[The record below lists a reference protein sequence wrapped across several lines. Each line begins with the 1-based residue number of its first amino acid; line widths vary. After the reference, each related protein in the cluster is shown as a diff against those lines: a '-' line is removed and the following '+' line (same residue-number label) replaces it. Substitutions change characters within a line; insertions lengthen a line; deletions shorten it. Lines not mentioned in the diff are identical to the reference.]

1 MIVDKNS
8 TVPAYRQLKEFL
20 AQGILQKTWEG
31 EIPSERQLSEM
42 AGVTRM
48 TVRQAV
54 GELVNDG
61 LLYRIKGKGTFVAKP
76 KFEQHNIMS
85 FSALLQSRGTSPRT
99 RILWFDPYFTDMTD
113 ISPEWDG
120 KDERFYRLRRIRC
133 AGNDPVGIEE
143 VFLPHSLCPGLEKHD
158 LTGSL
163 YEILFSYGHVVH
175 GQDVRITAR
184 RPSEEEA
191 GLFDIRRDT
200 PLLEVCGNSLAED
213 RTPLFFERAAY
224 LSDRFSYKVGIL
236 NRT

>member
-8 TVPAYRQLKEFL
+8 PIPAYRQLKAFL
-20 AQGILQKTWEG
+20 AEGILQKTWEG
-31 EIPSERQLSEM
+31 EIPSERQLSDL

-54 GELVNDG
+54 GELVNEG

-85 FSALLQSRGTSPRT
+85 FSSLLESRGTPPRT
-99 RILWFDPYFTDMTD
+99 RILWFDPYFTDMQA
-113 ISPEWDG
+113 ISPEWSG
-120 KDERFYRLRRIRC
+120 RDERFYRLRRLRS
-133 AGNDPVGIEE
+133 AGDDPVGIEE
-143 VFLPHSLCPGLEKHD
+143 VFLPHALCPGLERHN

-163 YEILFSYGHVVH
+163 YEILFSYGLVVH

-191 GLFDIRRDT
+191 ALFSIRKDT
-200 PLLEVCGNSLAED
+200 PLLEVCGNSLDEN
-213 RTPLFFERAAY
+213 RNPLFFERAIY

>member
-8 TVPAYRQLKEFL
+8 PVPAYRQLKAFL
-20 AQGILQKTWEG
+20 AEGILQKTWEG
-31 EIPSERQLSEM
+31 EIPSERQLSEL

-54 GELVNDG
+54 GELVNEG
-61 LLYRIKGKGTFVAKP
+61 LLHRIKGKGTFITKP

-85 FSALLQSRGTSPRT
+85 FSALLQSRGMPSRT
-99 RILWFDPYFTDMTD
+99 RILWFDPYFSDMTAV
-113 ISPEWDG
+113 SPEWVGRGD
-120 KDERFYRLRRIRC
+120 RFYRLRRLRC
-133 AGNDPVGIEE
+133 AGDDPVGIEE
-143 VFLPHSLCPGLEKHD
+143 VFLPYSLCPGLEKHD

-175 GQDVRITAR
+175 GQDVRIAAR
-184 RPSEEEA
+184 RPTEEEA
-191 GLFDIRRDT
+191 GIFSIRRDT
-200 PLLEVCGNSLAED
+200 PLLEVHGNSLAED

>member
-8 TVPAYRQLKEFL
+8 SVPAYRQLRDFL
-20 AQGILQKTWEG
+20 AEGILQKTWEG

-54 GELVNDG
+54 GELVNEG
-61 LLYRIKGKGTFVAKP
+61 LLYRVKGKGTFISKP

-85 FSALLQSRGTSPRT
+85 FSALLQSRGSLPRT
-99 RILWFDPYFTDMTD
+99 RLLWFDPYFAD
-113 ISPEWDG
+113 IAPIAPEWAG
-120 KDERFYRLRRIRC
+120 KCDRFYRLRRLRC
-133 AGNDPVGIEE
+133 AGDDPVGIEE
-143 VFLPHSLCPGLEKHD
+143 VFLPYTLCPGLEKHD

-163 YEILFSYGHVVH
+163 YEILFSYGHVVS

-184 RPSEEEA
+184 RPSDEES
-191 GLFDIRRDT
+191 GIFGIRRDT
-200 PLLEVCGNSLAED
+200 PLLEVCGNSFSED
-213 RTPLFFERAAY
+213 KTPLFFERDAY
-224 LSDRFSYKVGIL
+224 LSDRFSYKVSIL

>member
-20 AQGILQKTWEG
+20 AQGILQKNWEG

-54 GELVNDG
+54 GELVNEG
-61 LLYRIKGKGTFVAKP
+61 LLYRVKGKGTFVAKP

-85 FSALLQSRGTSPRT
+85 FSALLQSRGTVPRT
-99 RILWFDPYFTDMTD
+99 RILWFDPYFTGMAD
-113 ISPEWDG
+113 ISPEWSG
-120 KDERFYRLRRIRC
+120 RDERFYRLRRIRC
-133 AGNDPVGIEE
+133 AGDDPVGIEE
-143 VFLPHSLCPGLEKHD
+143 VFLPYSLCPGLEKHD

-175 GQDVRITAR
+175 GQDVRIAAR

-191 GLFDIRRDT
+191 GLFGIRRDT
-200 PLLEVCGNSLAED
+200 PLLEVCGNSLSED

>member
-8 TVPAYRQLKEFL
+8 TLPAYRQVKDYL
-20 AQGILQKTWEG
+20 AEGILQKKWDG

-54 GELVNDG
+54 GELVNEG
-61 LLYRIKGKGTFVAKP
+61 LLYRIKGKGTFVTKP

-85 FSALLQSRGTSPRT
+85 FSALLKSRGFLPRT
-99 RILWFDPYFTDMTD
+99 RLLWFDPYFTDMAS
-113 ISPEWDG
+113 ISPEWAAQSP
-120 KDERFYRLRRIRC
+120 RFYRLRRLRC
-133 AGNDPVGIEE
+133 AGDDPVGIEE
-143 VFLPHSLCPGLEKHD
+143 VFLPYALCPELEKHD

-163 YEILFSYGHVVH
+163 YEILFSYGHVVAA
-175 GQDVRITAR
+175 QDVSITAR

-191 GLFDIRRDT
+191 SLFGIRRDT
-200 PLLEVCGNSLAED
+200 PLLEVVGNSLSED
-213 RTPLFFERAAY
+213 KTPLFYARDTY